1 MLQEYLQYWGLKSVP
16 FALTPDPRLLYLSK
30 IHRECLMRLKYAIHA
45 NKGGALIVS
54 EHAGDG
60 KTTLIRRLI
69 ADLEAEFRNAVS
81 VALIDHPSL
90 TPNQMVQ
97 EICRQLGVHNPSPNR
112 SRNLQQ
118 LRERLE
124 YFHNLGNKC
133 VIIVDEGQMLKDRL
147 DTLQEL
153 RILLNFCLS
162 SEFLLTFI
170 LMGQKELES
179 TIKGIPE
186 FWQRLPVRYFLGN
199 LDRSDTEEMIRFRLT
214 QSGYEGPDIFTP
226 DGYDAVYNYSK
237 GIPRVICSVADT
249 ALLIGY
255 SSRVRTVDMLIVHE
269 ACADLEGSQQ
279 GFHYYRFLREEQR
292 RKQGLAQGGT
302 PPAPR
307 AQP

>member
-16 FALTPDPRLLYLSK
+16 FALTPDPRLLYPSK
-30 IHRECLMRLKYAIHA
+30 QHRECLMRLKYAVHA
-45 NKGGALIVS
+45 NKGGALVVS

-60 KTTLIRRLI
+60 KTTMIRRLI

-97 EICRQLGVHNPSPNR
+97 EICRQLGVSNPSPNR
-112 SRNLQQ
+112 NRNLAQ

-124 YFHNLGNKC
+124 YFHTLGSKC
-133 VIIVDEGQMLKDRL
+133 VIIVDEGQMLKDRV

-170 LMGQKELES
+170 LMGQKELEA
-179 TIKGIPE
+179 TIKSIPE

-199 LDRSDTEEMIRFRLT
+199 LDRADTEEMIRFRLK
-214 QSGYEGPDIFTP
+214 QSGYEGPDIFTE
-226 DGYDAVYNYSK
+226 DGYDGIFHYSK
-237 GIPRVICSVADT
+237 GIPRVVCSVADMG
-249 ALLIGY
+249 LLIGY
-255 SSRVRTVDMLIVHE
+255 SSRVHTVDMVIVHE
-269 ACADLEGSQQ
+269 ACTDMEGSQQ
-279 GFHYYRFLREEQR
+279 GFHYYRFLREEKKRQ
-292 RKQGLAQGGT
+292 QGADPGGA
-302 PPAPR
+302 PPP
-307 AQP
+307 QP